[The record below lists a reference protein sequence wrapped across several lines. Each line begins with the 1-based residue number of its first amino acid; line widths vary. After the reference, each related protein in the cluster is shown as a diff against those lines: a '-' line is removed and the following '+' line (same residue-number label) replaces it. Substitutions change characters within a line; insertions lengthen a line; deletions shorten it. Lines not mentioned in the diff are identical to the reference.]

1 MLSKTLSICLAAIM
15 CIAAFIMT
23 SIPGLGDDAKYPMTI
38 TDSAGRTVTI
48 SMPIERIIPVNTNA
62 AEVVT
67 MLDAVDKV
75 VAVDMDE
82 QKKSEMPKE
91 LKKKQTI
98 GKWSDPDYEMIGEI
112 AKGSGDTIVP
122 DILVITYPEADKIYG
137 AASMEKGLSSFKNIT
152 VVGFKLSRPE
162 NMSEEIT
169 KIGILLGR
177 EKEAASYLEWYEGH
191 KCEIEKAVASKARPK
206 VYVEVY
212 NTGSGLGALPSV
224 GKSSALFNQINFA
237 GGHNICNDVKDMS
250 PKVDWEWVTTQN
262 PDVIISLQSTD
273 NIGWEKT
280 PSSDSVK
287 LEKVRN
293 EILSRPGASAI
304 SAVKNDRVYVVSGSQ
319 FYGLDS
325 IVGIAYFAK
334 LFHPDVDL
342 DPEQI
347 YREYLERMGVEYPEG
362 RILIYPN

>member
-1 MLSKTLSICLAAIM
+1 M
-15 CIAAFIMT
+15 
-23 SIPGLGDDAKYPMTI
+23 
-38 TDSAGRTVTI
+38 
-48 SMPIERIIPVNTNA
+48 
-62 AEVVT
+62 
-67 MLDAVDKV
+67 
-75 VAVDMDE
+75 
-82 QKKSEMPKE
+82 
-91 LKKKQTI
+91 
-98 GKWSDPDYEMIGEI
+98 
-112 AKGSGDTIVP
+112 
-122 DILVITYPEADKIYG
+122 
-137 AASMEKGLSSFKNIT
+137 
-152 VVGFKLSRPE
+152 
-162 NMSEEIT
+162 
-169 KIGILLGR
+169 
-177 EKEAASYLEWYEGH
+177 
-191 KCEIEKAVASKARPK
+191 
-206 VYVEVY
+206 
-212 NTGSGLGALPSV
+212 
-224 GKSSALFNQINFA
+224 
-237 GGHNICNDVKDMS
+237 
-250 PKVDWEWVTTQN
+250 
-262 PDVIISLQSTD
+262 IISLQSTD